1 MATTWSGELFS
12 KSTSVSEESESRLI
26 PRPMATWGGT
36 LAKPDLLHKPC
47 RCCGPMPAL
56 NVCRGGWKIGKW
68 LGARPPHVSPT
79 ADFSDGGRPAASG
92 SAASGGVASASGR
105 AAAPSGQAA
114 LGRVAVGAA
123 NGVEANEGWQ
133 KGAAGGKGEAMLVCQ
148 SIVECPVAFAR

>member
-1 MATTWSGELFS
+1 M
-12 KSTSVSEESESRLI
+12 R
-26 PRPMATWGGT
+26 RY
-36 LAKPDLLHKPC
+36 LLHKPW
-47 RCCGPMPAL
+47 RCCGPVPAL

-79 ADFSDGGRPAASG
+79 AGRLGGSCWSSDFSDGGRPAASG

-123 NGVEANEGWQ
+123 NGFEANGVEANGV
-133 KGAAGGKGEAMLVCQ
+133 GCSG
-148 SIVECPVAFAR
+148 